1 MIRGL
6 VIAAADGV
14 ALTFAAP
21 ASALDTAKV
30 DAAGAPSTGWEH
42 SSVAGKKIYYVAPVY
57 KVKVRRPVYVAPVY
71 VAPVYKV
78 KRKVYYYY

>member
-6 VIAAADGV
+6 VIAAAAGA

-30 DAAGAPSTGWEH
+30 DAAGVPSTGWEH
-42 SSVAGKKIYYVAPVY
+42 SAVAGKKVIIVAPVY
-57 KVKVRRPVYVAPVY
+57 KVRRPYYVAPVY